1 MEISTFLPT
10 AIGQFHLLSYW
21 LAAYIS
27 QQLSYTLLALPN
39 GCPIA
44 FKSIS
49 QRLSAKTW
57 QFLSFSL
64 KGRVS
69 FNICRSI

>member
-10 AIGQFHLLSYW
+10 AIGQFYLISYW

-27 QQLSYTLLALPN
+27 QQISYTLLAMPI

-49 QRLSAKTW
+49 QRLSAKT
-57 QFLSFSL
+57 
-64 KGRVS
+64 
-69 FNICRSI
+69 